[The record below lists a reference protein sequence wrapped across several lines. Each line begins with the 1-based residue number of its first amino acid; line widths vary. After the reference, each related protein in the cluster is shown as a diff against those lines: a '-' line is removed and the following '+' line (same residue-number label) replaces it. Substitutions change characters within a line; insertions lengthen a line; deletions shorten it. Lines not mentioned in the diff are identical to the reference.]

1 VRPGARTPEEL
12 DLLLEDTFVLRDGAA
27 LAQLFEAS
35 AVLVVGDTFS
45 EARGREEITA
55 VAARMWQMDQC
66 YISDPTR
73 IIQCD
78 DIAFVTGPSSVS
90 VVRRSIDRSWHFA
103 IVLLSFADAQT

>member
-1 VRPGARTPEEL
+1 MRPGARTPEEL

-73 IIQCD
+73 IQCD